1 MRRRRHRRPGSA
13 NGGLSPSLGALEIPL
28 AMQITLMRHGKP
40 RLAET
45 GWVTPFGMRAWIDSY
60 DTVEVMTDLI
70 PRRCFEAARSAKVIA
85 TSTLKRATSSA
96 AALGETAPMADPV
109 FSEAELP
116 HTLWTA
122 PRLPPTVWAAF
133 FRLLWLCG
141 YSRGVVSLKN
151 TRLRAHA
158 AAQRLAGA
166 ATEGP
171 VLLIGHGMMN
181 RYIGRELKTLGWT
194 LSGADHPNRY
204 WGMRTYLLESPRF

>member
-1 MRRRRHRRPGSA
+1 
-13 NGGLSPSLGALEIPL
+13 
-28 AMQITLMRHGKP
+28 MQITLMRHGKP

-45 GWVTPFGMRAWIDSY
+45 GWVTPLELRAWIESY
-60 DTVEVMTDLI
+60 DSADVITDVI
-70 PRRCFEAARSAKVIA
+70 PQQCFKAARSAKVIA

-116 HTLWTA
+116 HTLWTT
-122 PRLPPTVWAAF
+122 PRLPPAVWAAF

-141 YSRGVVSLKN
+141 YSRGAASLER
-151 TRLRAHA
+151 TRLRAQV
-158 AAQRLAGA
+158 AAQRLAMA

-181 RYIGRELKTLGWT
+181 RYIAMELEKSGWT
-194 LSGADHPNRY
+194 LSGAAHQNRY
-204 WGMRTYLLESPRF
+204 WGMRTYRLEAPRF